1 MGIINVMERLVMR
14 FMMAFTLFE
23 MIDAKASIVPCE
35 QVLTYLIGRQ
45 SGERVRGVVERK
57 SEGFRQ
63 GDAIS
68 RGVEGMYHG
77 EILSSF
83 LLWGKGTNKMASI
96 EMKVYISYMM
106 YLMTVFVQWIEEKC
120 IFVNVTMYM
129 NFHRVINLSH
139 KFHIFCDETT

>member
-1 MGIINVMERLVMR
+1 MPRTVSAM
-14 FMMAFTLFE
+14 
-23 MIDAKASIVPCE
+23 
-35 QVLTYLIGRQ
+35 
-45 SGERVRGVVERK
+45 GVVERK